1 MTCFQIQ
8 VSLLLNLTVLRIIM
22 IGWIDHTIW
31 SRSMVTKYYRY
42 DTSIFISIYRYLI
55 HIDFLLTTHD
65 MTSTLYLRTIYSG
78 DLLLLF
84 TISNGDLLLLFTV
97 TCCCCLHVVVYSGG
111 GHQSL
116 PGFLLLLHRVASF
129 LRCKWCYNVHLSETN
144 VLAMF

>member
-42 DTSIFISIYRYLI
+42 DTSIFIIC
-55 HIDFLLTTHD
+55 IDLLLTTHD
-65 MTSTLYLRTIYSG
+65 LTSTLYLRTIYNG

-84 TISNGDLLLLFTV
+84 TISNGDLLLLFT
-97 TCCCCLHVVVYSGG
+97 CCCLHVVVYSGG

>member
-1 MTCFQIQ
+1 
-8 VSLLLNLTVLRIIM
+8 
-22 IGWIDHTIW
+22 
-31 SRSMVTKYYRY
+31 MVTKYYRY
-42 DTSIFISIYRYLI
+42 DTSIFIIC
-55 HIDFLLTTHD
+55 IDLLLTTHD
-65 MTSTLYLRTIYSG
+65 LTSTLYLRTIYKG

-84 TISNGDLLLLFTV
+84 TIYNGDLFVVVYNFNRDLF
-97 TCCCCLHVVVYSGG
+97 VVVYSGG